1 MFIGLSGYVV
11 ADTNRIEP
19 IELYYL
25 IGDNTRQL
33 SIDELISHQNAYRQK
48 RYDGC
53 VEFQTQLKGPNGD
66 WNCDWE
72 SIENYTPLENSLTLN
87 EKASEYSATGQ
98 RKIINNIDDDLE
110 YELGPLRIAFLNT
123 CPDGYGLHREDHD
136 DGSRSEWCERQEY
149 QSCRMGNP
157 IDVASGDKY
166 EFETDYQSK
175 TGLLNLHRSYQN
187 QHQGWSFKTEPRLV
201 LSRFANESDA
211 LSYCTIYETIEYDL
225 TTSEPNDT
233 ITVPKTICRS
243 YYLGESIYV
252 WLNGKF
258 INFQKQGNNYKPQG
272 GHNGRLEVK
281 PISIDAEPNAAWLLT
296 HRNGNRTY
304 FDEKGFPLATYEL
317 NGGFVRYE
325 YEDGLL
331 KQKTDH
337 TGRSL
342 VYHYNQHRQLRQVQ
356 LPTGGFIH
364 YRYIGEEEG
373 AINYSLID
381 TVTWPDGKSIRYTY
395 NEVDF
400 GGDPSN
406 TDRARYLT
414 GKFDSFGN
422 RIGTYHY
429 NSSNSRAIS
438 TEGFNGA
445 NKISISGLTNTSR
458 SYTIQNSL
466 GLSEAWYFGRALEDG
481 TRRLTE
487 KNVPTTDASAENRRA
502 QTRYTYD
509 TEGRITKKTDA
520 NGNIS
525 EYAYHSIHGFE
536 QTRVEGLPP
545 RSRGTFLGRVTL
557 PAGAVKTTTQWDL
570 NLLKP
575 TAVAAPGV
583 MTTYVY
589 NGQPDPFNNNDIAS
603 CSPAPFGDE
612 VLPLLCREVQQATQ
626 DLNGE
631 NAFDAELD
639 PATAARE
646 WVFTYDA
653 LGNPLTRT
661 RTFDNATTTYIYYD
675 TASATH
681 KAGDL
686 QQMRNALGHT
696 VDYLEYDA
704 HGNVTLL
711 QDENGIQ
718 HRFMYDAVQRLTHV
732 ITAVDTELENTTEYQ
747 YDLNGNLITAIQPS
761 GAIIHYEYDPN
772 RRLTAMADG
781 DGNRIELTLDTEG
794 NILEQTI
801 QDHSGTLHYRHTQ
814 VFDGL
819 SRLMTA
825 TGNHGQST
833 DIRYDGNNNPIENTN
848 AKAHTTAQAF
858 DALNRLQKTTDAD
871 GGEIT
876 YSYDAQ
882 DRITSVTDQRGL
894 KTEYRYNGF
903 GDLIELISPDTGTTV
918 FEYDNAGNQIAETN
932 ANGIRT
938 EYRYDALNRLTD
950 ILYPSDTSQNIT
962 YRYDT
967 QSERNFGIGQLTH
980 ITDASGTTQYTYDH
994 LGGVATKNV
1003 VADGN
1008 RYGISYRYNDA
1019 GQLALMRY
1027 HSGRLV
1033 YFYYDN
1039 QGRVNRIQTRPNGGN
1054 TQNLITHIAYQPFG
1068 PVNHFEYGNG
1078 LTKTL
1083 NYDLDYRLE
1092 NLTIEGNATT
1102 LARNYVYDLTNNITG
1117 ITDADG
1123 EHNEVFDYDRLDRLS
1138 SAEGNLYG
1146 TQIFDYDGVGNR
1158 IELTHTHNDNI
1169 RSERYT
1175 YADNANQLKTIE
1187 IDNNG
1192 ELTARSF
1199 EHDANG
1205 NTIEDTQNGTPL
1217 TIEYGANN
1225 RPTEFSKGNNTQIV
1239 THNAMGQRVKWDTNG
1254 EANYHHY
1261 DENGQLIAITDA
1273 AGQTLREYIYFG
1285 AELIALATYENN
1297 GAENLYYIHTNHLG
1311 TPQRI
1316 TNADQRVVWSAEYE
1330 PFGAIVVESDEVDV
1344 DFKLRFPGQYEDEIT
1359 GLNYNWHRDY
1369 DASIG
1374 RYVQSDPLGLYDGP
1388 NTYSYVGGN
1397 PINYYDPYGLWA
1409 IGDPLPQGLVDFSA
1423 GFGDTLGAGY
1433 IRDALGIGGVNKC
1446 SLAYLGGGLAGASM
1460 GPVGRV
1466 GYVVRVS
1473 SIPARA
1479 AARGGNLSRQINRAS
1494 RYRKRTKEYYR
1505 GGNSTPT
1512 WREFLRARDKAA
1524 DARRPPKSPE
1534 QQLAGAGRTNK
1545 RYNQGFAALG
1555 AAGIGAAVY
1564 RYQEG
1569 CGCNE

>member
-1 MFIGLSGYVV
+1 MFIGLSGHIS

-19 IELYYL
+19 IEIYSI
-25 IGDNTRQL
+25 IGDSTQHF
-33 SIDELISHQNAYRQK
+33 SIDELIAHRNAN
-48 RYDGC
+48 D
-53 VEFQTQLKGPNGD
+53 QTNFDACMQRHSGNTDGD
-66 WNCDWE
+66 WGCNWYRL
-72 SIENYTPLENSLTLN
+72 ENYW
-87 EKASEYSATGQ
+87 ATEGA
-98 RKIINNIDDDLE
+98 RIINGKAVEYDLYGHHGTIYNKRENFEIEWGRLGIRHWNVCPEGFSKVTEQNDDD
-110 YELGPLRIAFLNT
+110 
-123 CPDGYGLHREDHD
+123 
-136 DGSRSEWCERQEY
+136 SRTQWCERQEY

-175 TGLLNLHRSYQN
+175 TGLLNLQRSYRN
-187 QHQGWSFKTEPRLV
+187 QHQGWNFKTEPRLV

-211 LSYCTIYETIEYDL
+211 LSYCTTYVTTEYDL
-225 TTSEPNDT
+225 STPEIYD
-233 ITVPKTICRS
+233 IVRVPRKICRS

-252 WLNGKF
+252 WLNGEF
-258 INFQKQGNNYKPQG
+258 INFQKQGNSYKPQG

-281 PISIDAEPNAAWLLT
+281 PISIDAEPNAEWLLN

-317 NGGFVRYE
+317 NGGFVKYQYE
-325 YEDGLL
+325 NRLL

-342 VYHYNQHRQLRQVQ
+342 VYHYSQHRQLKQVQ

-364 YRYIGEEEG
+364 YRYVGEDES
-373 AINYSLID
+373 AVNYSLID

-395 NEVDF
+395 NEPDF

-422 RIGTYHY
+422 RIGTYYY

-445 NKISISGLTNTSR
+445 NKISISGLTGTSR

-466 GLSEAWYFGRALEDG
+466 GLSERWSFNSALEDG

-487 KNVPTTDASAENRRA
+487 KRVPATDASISNSRTH
-502 QTRYTYD
+502 TRYTYD

-661 RTFDNATTTYIYYD
+661 RTFDNATTTYTYYD

-801 QDHSGTLHYRHTQ
+801 QDHSSTLHYRHTQ

-819 SRLMTA
+819 SRLMTT

-833 DIRYDGNNNPIENTN
+833 DIRYDGNNNPVENTN

-950 ILYPSDTSQNIT
+950 ILYPSDASQNII
-962 YRYDT
+962 YRYDQT
-967 QSERNFGIGQLTH
+967 ENGNLGIGQLT
-980 ITDASGTTQYTYDH
+980 
-994 LGGVATKNV
+994 NV
-1003 VADGN
+1003 IDEAG
-1008 RYGISYRYNDA
+1008 STEYRYNHLGLLTEKQLKIGNHEYHTEYAYNAA
-1019 GQLALMRY
+1019 GQKIQTRY
-1027 HSGRLV
+1027 PSGRV
-1033 YFYYDN
+1033 INIGYDA
-1039 QGRVNRIQTRPNGGN
+1039 QGRVNQLTTQTSALSDEQSLLSR
-1054 TQNLITHIAYQPFG
+1054 ARYQPFG

-1078 LTKTL
+1078 LTKAL

-1092 NLTIEGNATT
+1092 NLVIEGNATT
-1102 LARNYVYDLTNNITG
+1102 LARNYVYDLTNNITS
-1117 ITDADG
+1117 IADANG
-1123 EHNEVFDYDRLDRLS
+1123 EHNEIFDYDRLDRLS
-1138 SAEGNLYG
+1138 TAEGNLYG
-1146 TQIFDYDGVGNR
+1146 TQSFDYDGVGNR
-1158 IELTHTHNDNI
+1158 IELTHTHNEQV

-1175 YADNANQLKTIE
+1175 YADNANQLKTVE

-1192 ELTARSF
+1192 ELTTRTF

-1205 NTIEDTQNGTPL
+1205 NTLEDTQDGTPL
-1217 TIEYGANN
+1217 TIEYGVNN
-1225 RPTEFSKGNNTQIV
+1225 RPVEFNKGTQTQTV
-1239 THNAMGQRVKWDTNG
+1239 THNAMGQRVKWETNG
-1254 EANYHHY
+1254 VATYHHY

-1273 AGQTLREYIYFG
+1273 TGQTLREYVYFG

-1316 TNADQRVVWSAEYE
+1316 TNAEQRVVWSAEYE
-1330 PFGAIVVESDEVDV
+1330 PFGAIVAESDEVDV
-1344 DFKLRFPGQYEDEIT
+1344 DFKLRFPGQYYDSVT
-1359 GLNYNWHRDY
+1359 GYSYNWNRDY
-1369 DASIG
+1369 CAECG
-1374 RYVQSDPLGLYDGP
+1374 RYIQSDLLGLYDGP
-1388 NTYSYVGGN
+1388 NTYSYVHQN
-1397 PINYYDPYGLWA
+1397 PINSSDPTGLFFT
-1409 IGDPLPQGLVDFSA
+1409 PQTVGGAAGLVVGFGYSYFVNDNSFRDAAFDGLQAGAAGFISGGGSLFLGFSA
-1423 GFGDTLGAGY
+1423 SAGASALRSKLDCGTVDIPNSIVNGSFAVAGGIVGKMSGVLVPKNMVRVRRGFFGRIGEK
-1433 IRDALGIGGVNKC
+1433 LGI
-1446 SLAYLGGGLAGASM
+1446 LGPKMIDTNTALRANVTAGIGSTAENSLAGAYA
-1460 GPVGRV
+1460 GVN
-1466 GYVVRVS
+1466 S
-1473 SIPARA
+1473 SC
-1479 AARGGNLSRQINRAS
+1479 
-1494 RYRKRTKEYYR
+1494 TC
-1505 GGNSTPT
+1505 
-1512 WREFLRARDKAA
+1512 
-1524 DARRPPKSPE
+1524 
-1534 QQLAGAGRTNK
+1534 QQS
-1545 RYNQGFAALG
+1545 
-1555 AAGIGAAVY
+1555 
-1564 RYQEG
+1564 E
-1569 CGCNE
+1569 